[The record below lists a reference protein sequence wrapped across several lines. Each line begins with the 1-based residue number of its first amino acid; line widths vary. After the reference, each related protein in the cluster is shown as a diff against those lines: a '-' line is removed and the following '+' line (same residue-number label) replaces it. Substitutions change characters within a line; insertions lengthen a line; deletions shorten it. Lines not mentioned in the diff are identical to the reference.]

1 MSMLIVTTRL
11 WELFSELSE
20 INQLLQLGDD
30 EFIGQLDAL
39 KVSNMLS
46 CSTIS

>member
-1 MSMLIVTTRL
+1 MSMLIVTIRL

-30 EFIGQLDAL
+30 EFIGQLDTL
-39 KVSNMLS
+39 KVSNVLS
-46 CSTIS
+46 CPRTS